1 MTTPLRP
8 PAQDRP
14 FGTPSTGPVVGRP
27 TRTGRTGLFPGVIS
41 VLVYVL
47 AIIPLLS
54 LVSLPLGYV
63 CGVLA
68 VVLAVRALGRPGS
81 KTRPVFGLVF
91 GLIGLS
97 FSLMVTVIAIWM
109 WPQISASTTCEGG
122 ANTNTEHEV
131 CSTQFTSDVA
141 TKMENSFGLEPGTIK
156 VNPRQP

>member
-1 MTTPLRP
+1 VTTPLRP
-8 PAQDRP
+8 PAPDRP
-14 FGTPSTGPVVGRP
+14 FGMPSTHPTSRP
-27 TRTGRTGLFPGVIS
+27 PRTGRTGLLPGVIS

-63 CGVLA
+63 CGILA

-91 GLIGLS
+91 GLIGLG
-97 FSLMVTVIAIWM
+97 FSVVVTLVAVWM
-109 WPQISASTTCEGG
+109 WPQISAYSTCEGS
-122 ANTNTEHEV
+122 ANTNTEHQA

-141 TKMENSFGLEPGTIK
+141 TKMETTFGLKPGTIK
-156 VNPRQP
+156 VDPQQP

>member
-8 PAQDRP
+8 PAPDRP
-14 FGTPSTGPVVGRP
+14 FGTPSNGPVGSRQ
-27 TRTGRTGLFPGVIS
+27 TRTGRTGLLPGMIS

-54 LVSLPLGYV
+54 VVSLPLGYV
-63 CGVLA
+63 CGTLA

-91 GLIGLS
+91 GLIGLT
-97 FSLMVTVIAIWM
+97 FSLMVTAIAIWM
-109 WPQISASTTCEGG
+109 WPQISAYTTCEGG

-131 CSTQFTSDVA
+131 CSTQFTRDVA
-141 TKMENSFGLEPGTIK
+141 TKLETSLGLDPGTIQ